1 MTNTTT
7 CCERCDKSQGFR
19 DCADCPCHTT
29 ICCEVGGLYGKDND
43 KSLHFYCEFCDEE
56 MEYSEIRTCKARNH
70 TSTCCQEC
78 FRQKGNAIWCGNLA
92 CECHKVLT
100 QGDYHKHDHS
110 HCWESKNP
118 PCGQKIKHF
127 ECCLCKEL
135 NPDVFRFSGGGG
147 GNSKKNWGE
156 DRKNL
161 YDFLQKF
168 PHRGFDVIDSA
179 YLAGLDARSAELH
192 QERQRFGR
200 ELLEKVKGMV
210 INKLK
215 PRNRYDENGKHINLD
230 TIDYDQAC
238 DDILEELEKLPN
250 SYNL

>member
-1 MTNTTT
+1 MTHTTT
-7 CCERCDKSQGFR
+7 CCEKCLKIPDGRDARLGIVKS
-19 DCADCPCHTT
+19 CLNMYCPCH
-29 ICCEVGGLYGKDND
+29 
-43 KSLHFYCEFCDEE
+43 
-56 MEYSEIRTCKARNH
+56 
-70 TSTCCQEC
+70 ST
-78 FRQKGNAIWCGNLA
+78 
-92 CECHKVLT
+92 T

-200 ELLEKVKGMV
+200 EIIICSAVKFGDVIVQGRRHSDCIQTAHGMG
-210 INKLK
+210 L
-215 PRNRYDENGKHINLD
+215 DTKHISSDEGFITSQNRFVGRKEARKIHVD
-230 TIDYDQAC
+230 SNQVPFREIYTAN
-238 DDILEELEKLPN
+238 EELYSEDL
-250 SYNL
+250 Y